1 MDKDSPQL
9 DTLRE
14 AETIER
20 NISRAAETIIT
31 EDDKLIGAVLDHRY
45 VVKRKIG
52 HGGFGA
58 VYLAADQKM
67 LSRPVV
73 VKMLLGEKITHEW
86 SVRKFRQE
94 MEAMARIDHPSIVG
108 VFDSGQ
114 TDDGNPYIVMQYVDG
129 VSLRSLINAPGMDL
143 NRVAN
148 FVKQIGKAL
157 SVAHD
162 RGILHRDLK
171 PENVMVQT
179 LADGDEQVKIIDFG
193 IAKVKDSVVS
203 LNTETD
209 GTVGTVAYMSPE
221 QLSARNVTPASDV
234 YSLGIIAYEMLTGQ
248 RPVNPDSAYQLLE
261 LQRSGVR
268 IRPSELRPDT
278 PPAAEA
284 VILKALSFD
293 PAERFE
299 RARDFGDLLS
309 AALIGDEEQ
318 TQIPNKAETP
328 PDSAAIESVNLHG
341 EGFGNAAVLSKA
353 PVKTGNHAWL
363 YGTAGIILA
372 LAIAGGWF
380 IWRKRTPQVT
390 APVSSAPNPVVG
402 PQQSLTYWITV
413 QKMLNNKPLGS
424 PYDTE
429 GNISFGNGWKFR
441 LNVRPDQSG
450 ALYLLNVG
458 PGPKGADEYNILFP
472 SPKTEGDTGERLEGR
487 LVANQ
492 TVQLPAAVPPNDWY
506 RFMERTGVED
516 LWLIWSVEPI
526 RELDTIFNDAAR
538 DKDNPGV
545 ITRPDQIAQLQ
556 TYFKQYD
563 AGRIQVNNDKPG
575 KRSSM
580 KGFGNVVVYKLQL
593 SHEAY

>member
-1 MDKDSPQL
+1 MDKDSAQL

-31 EDDKLIGAVLDHRY
+31 EEDKLIGAVLDHRY

-114 TDDGNPYIVMQYVDG
+114 TDEGNPYIVMQYVDG
-129 VSLRSLINAPGMDL
+129 VSLRSLINAPGMEL

-171 PENVMVQT
+171 PENVMVQI

-193 IAKVKDSVVS
+193 IAKVKDSVIS
-203 LNTETD
+203 LNTEAD

-234 YSLGIIAYEMLTGQ
+234 YSFGVIAYEMVTGQ

-261 LQRSGVR
+261 LQRNGVR
-268 IRPSELRPDT
+268 VRPSELRPDT

-318 TQIPNKAETP
+318 TQIPNRAETVT
-328 PDSAAIESVNLHG
+328 DAGAIESVNLHG
-341 EGFGNAAVLSKA
+341 EGFGNAAVLSK
-353 PVKTGNHAWL
+353 PPGKIGNHAWL
-363 YGTAGIILA
+363 YAAAGIVLA

-380 IWRKRTPQVT
+380 IWRKRAPQVT

-429 GNISFGNGWKFR
+429 GNISFGNGYKFR
-441 LNVRPDQSG
+441 LNLRPDQSG
-450 ALYLLNVG
+450 TLYLLNVG
-458 PGPKGADEYNILFP
+458 PGPNGADEYNILFP
-472 SPKTEGDTGERLEGR
+472 SPRTAGDTGEKLDGR
-487 LVANQ
+487 LAANQ
-492 TVQLPAAVPPNDWY
+492 TVQLPAAVPPKDWY
-506 RFMERTGVED
+506 RFMEHTGVED

-526 RELDTIFNDAAR
+526 RELDTIFNEAAR

-545 ITRPDQIAQLQ
+545 ITKLDQIAQLQ
-556 TYFKQYD
+556 SYFKQYD